1 MRWGECVQMW
11 DLPKQKGVWDID
23 VQIVGMGNCQSG
35 CLDLYT
41 ILNIYT

>member
-1 MRWGECVQMW
+1 MQMS
-11 DLPKQKGVWDID
+11 DSPKQKGVWDID
-23 VQIVGMGNCQSG
+23 VQTVGMGKSKRQSG